1 MSEFI
6 EMIRNGMLAVFKF
19 EEIVTVL
26 ISILPIVEA
35 RGAIPIG
42 IGYGIHPALSWL
54 YSFLGS
60 SAIVP
65 LLLLLLIP
73 FINLLRKTK
82 LFKRIGDVIYEKF
95 EKKSA
100 SVDGGNAET
109 EETEESKKKSERK
122 KFWGV
127 LLFVAVPAPLTGVW
141 TGSAIAA
148 ITKLPF
154 HKAVAAVIGG
164 NLIASGIIT
173 LLCVLFKN
181 YVDLITLI
189 IGVIAILVV
198 VALIVKIILHKP
210 KTDEKKE
217 ETSDRQK

>member
-1 MSEFI
+1 MNAFI
-6 EMIRNGMLAVFKF
+6 EMIRNGMLSVFKF

-42 IGYGIHPALSWL
+42 IGYGLHPALSWL
-54 YSFLGS
+54 YAFLGS
-60 SAIVP
+60 SVIVP
-65 LLLLLLIP
+65 LLLLVLIP
-73 FINLLRKTK
+73 FVDFLRRTK
-82 LFKRIGDVIYEKF
+82 LFRRIGDVLYEKF
-95 EKKSA
+95 EKKSE
-100 SVDGGNAET
+100 SVKTE
-109 EETEESKKKSERK
+109 EETESAESRKKSERK
-122 KFWGV
+122 KLWGV

-154 HKAVAAVIGG
+154 WKAVAAVIGG
-164 NLIASGIIT
+164 NFIASGIIT
-173 LLCVLFKN
+173 LLCVLFKD

-189 IGVIAILVV
+189 IGIIAILVV

-210 KTDEKKE
+210 KKE
-217 ETSDRQK
+217 EETQDDNK